1 MKILQIDPL
10 GKRNTQELNRKRLA
24 NDFELPTRDLRPI
37 FSMSQVATIF
47 ARGKGIIVNLG
58 VLKLLI
64 GTERV
69 MISHLDNVEVKETF
83 IPGLINRIKS
93 PEIESDFELKVLDYA
108 LTHKINKVLSTFES
122 VERSTARL
130 LSRISKNFEAT
141 QLEELLVLKK
151 RISKFE
157 VIVKENEAA
166 ALDLLDDDEDLEA
179 LCLTQVKKR
188 RKNID
193 TEEVESILESFSE
206 QLEQVTHRV
215 EEISENIDDTQEIL
229 SLKLHTRR
237 NSIIRY
243 DLMATLITALFSF
256 FAVITGLFGMNILS
270 NLEDNH
276 EAFWVILGAI
286 IIGFLFFLGLSIL
299 YLKRKKIL

>member
-1 MKILQIDPL
+1 MKVLQIDAT
-10 GKRNTQELNRKRLA
+10 GKRNTQEVSRKNVA
-24 NDFELPTRDLRPI
+24 ASFDLPARDLRPV

-47 ARGKGIIVNLG
+47 ARGKGIIMNLG
-58 VLKLLI
+58 ILKLLV
-64 GTERV
+64 GTDQV
-69 MISHLDNVEVKETF
+69 IIANLDNTEVKDQF
-83 IPGLINRIKS
+83 IPGLLKRIKNQ
-93 PEIESDFELKVLDYA
+93 EAESDFELKILEYA
-108 LTHKINKVLSTFES
+108 LTHKIGKVVSTFET
-122 VERSTARL
+122 VEKSTSRL
-130 LSRISKNFEAT
+130 LKRISKNFDGT

-157 VIVKENEAA
+157 IIVKENEAA
-166 ALDLLDDDEDLEA
+166 VIDLLDDDEDLEA

-206 QLEQVTHRV
+206 QLEQITHRV
-215 EEISENIDDTQEIL
+215 EELSENIDDTQEIL

-270 NLEDNH
+270 NLENNH
-276 EAFWVILGAI
+276 DAFWVILAVI
-286 IIGFLFFLGLSIL
+286 IVGFLFFLGLSIL